1 MPTRKD
7 KTNVAPIYREQV
19 FIPASGATL
28 IKQKARPKF
37 NGFPIASGAIEIVS
51 PEFDLL
57 TGVRGIANLPK
68 GFLKTNKLPQGENL
82 YYRQLDKSSKGL
94 ERAKQVGVIDT
105 KSAPPKTITFSSG
118 KTIKLG
124 KTFNTP
130 FFSKGHLWYNNVDD
144 MDVIVGKDN
153 PLLDWKTITKGGGV
167 TTPTPLNSRRTPFYM
182 GESNQAPTELF
193 ELYRRYPGI
202 GYRNVTYGFPTIPIT
217 GLNTI
222 AEQMKCGGRRKAQ
235 LGLDIREGGIAIPIN
250 KNMYYMQG
258 RSHDE
263 GGIGIGPN
271 NKNGLEVEGGE
282 VVKVDNDSIK
292 VFSSVPLLRGVSP
305 AQLVMGGANPNKVF
319 KAQED
324 FKDRN
329 NINDDGTTYQIG
341 GEKNNKYPLRAL
353 TENESRP
360 LGGYPTISGVR
371 TYKYLRGLVK
381 GTKAINKGT
390 NLFRAGRYKL
400 KETVNS
406 AIKSGKLNPQLG
418 QAIKSTYNKFIGS
431 TGQELPKTINLIF
444 GDNKTEKKA
453 GGIYIKPSKRG
464 TFTAAAKKRGMSV
477 QKFASKVLANKENYS
492 PAMVKKANFARN
504 ASRWKKELGGNMI
517 YEINGNVKNGL
528 MSLRPKAEL
537 GKEKK
542 INSTTKIGADGL
554 IYTWGPYGKWYTDG
568 TRYEDSKYYMRE
580 KSVLSEG
587 RRSDGSVV
595 RPKQKTQSLD
605 EFVITATRPKKKEE
619 TAVSNNV
626 SNDNTTNIKNKS
638 GNSRF
643 YVYDEQG
650 NRFYR
655 RSDGTLIRTQNLN
668 LDKNASIL
676 DEVVITAPRINEQE
690 VVEPVIQTT
699 SNTLPQYYA
708 EKRMPMFG
716 EQSVAEKMGIARS
729 GWSYG
734 SAPTISGVNENVLA
748 WDYPAIN
755 YRKLNRKQR
764 EEISKIPNSQ
774 AVKQEVPTNEKPYTA
789 NVPSMY
795 DIATQVYGKYIAPK
809 VADGTINLNAAPE
822 ETKTSKTKTSE
833 NKDERLIGQ
842 YKKLT
847 AEDWIG
853 LGSNVIGSLA
863 NYFINKNTI
872 NKMPMPT
879 RPVSTPAAK
888 LKTHFNINAPLSEL
902 REAEQLQR
910 NIISRNTQSS
920 NVSRAAQQRAI
931 NEAQRGRN
939 QLYTQKEN
947 VETQLINQDRLNRQS
962 IAARNIAAYNDW
974 MNRLTSA
981 KINQSQLRSA
991 NVTNLISGLT
1001 GGVTDILGR
1010 IENRRAT
1017 NNALRAYAAANPNVD
1032 ARIIG
1037 GFDYYRDAQGRK
1049 YDKNGRLIG

>member
-1 MPTRKD
+1 
-7 KTNVAPIYREQV
+7 
-19 FIPASGATL
+19 
-28 IKQKARPKF
+28 
-37 NGFPIASGAIEIVS
+37 
-51 PEFDLL
+51 
-57 TGVRGIANLPK
+57 
-68 GFLKTNKLPQGENL
+68 
-82 YYRQLDKSSKGL
+82 
-94 ERAKQVGVIDT
+94 
-105 KSAPPKTITFSSG
+105 
-118 KTIKLG
+118 
-124 KTFNTP
+124 
-130 FFSKGHLWYNNVDD
+130 
-144 MDVIVGKDN
+144 
-153 PLLDWKTITKGGGV
+153 
-167 TTPTPLNSRRTPFYM
+167 
-182 GESNQAPTELF
+182 
-193 ELYRRYPGI
+193 
-202 GYRNVTYGFPTIPIT
+202 
-217 GLNTI
+217 
-222 AEQMKCGGRRKAQ
+222 
-235 LGLDIREGGIAIPIN
+235 
-250 KNMYYMQG
+250 
-258 RSHDE
+258 
-263 GGIGIGPN
+263 
-271 NKNGLEVEGGE
+271 
-282 VVKVDNDSIK
+282 
-292 VFSSVPLLRGVSP
+292 
-305 AQLVMGGANPNKVF
+305 
-319 KAQED
+319 
-324 FKDRN
+324 
-329 NINDDGTTYQIG
+329 
-341 GEKNNKYPLRAL
+341 
-353 TENESRP
+353 
-360 LGGYPTISGVR
+360 
-371 TYKYLRGLVK
+371 
-381 GTKAINKGT
+381 
-390 NLFRAGRYKL
+390 
-400 KETVNS
+400 
-406 AIKSGKLNPQLG
+406 
-418 QAIKSTYNKFIGS
+418 
-431 TGQELPKTINLIF
+431 
-444 GDNKTEKKA
+444 
-453 GGIYIKPSKRG
+453 
-464 TFTAAAKKRGMSV
+464 
-477 QKFASKVLANKENYS
+477 
-492 PAMVKKANFARN
+492 
-504 ASRWKKELGGNMI
+504 
-517 YEINGNVKNGL
+517 
-528 MSLRPKAEL
+528 
-537 GKEKK
+537 
-542 INSTTKIGADGL
+542 
-554 IYTWGPYGKWYTDG
+554 
-568 TRYEDSKYYMRE
+568 
-580 KSVLSEG
+580 
-587 RRSDGSVV
+587 
-595 RPKQKTQSLD
+595 
-605 EFVITATRPKKKEE
+605 
-619 TAVSNNV
+619 
-626 SNDNTTNIKNKS
+626 
-638 GNSRF
+638 
-643 YVYDEQG
+643 
-650 NRFYR
+650 
-655 RSDGTLIRTQNLN
+655 
-668 LDKNASIL
+668 
-676 DEVVITAPRINEQE
+676 
-690 VVEPVIQTT
+690 
-699 SNTLPQYYA
+699 
-708 EKRMPMFG
+708 MPMFG

>member
-1 MPTRKD
+1 MPTKNDKTSVRESVNIVYPFLERTFIPRNVIKTEKPKKAKVVKPVENQRVADRIKLSTKRANKMRDEEANKYTIPYIKD
-7 KTNVAPIYREQV
+7 KEIRLTTDRYNTGRISTNVLDSIYDSAIRVGLDPKIALGLAGRESTLGIGRGFKRGQSISGTDLMSNWQQITPYL
-19 FIPASGATL
+19 IPND
-28 IKQKARPKF
+28 II
-37 NGFPIASGAIEIVS
+37 NGFNSIYEKYNDNTPMTKEEADKMIEFFDENDKSVASFRRMKEHPIDNALKFYMAGKYNPGDKKHTQMVEEDARILMTDPAIQRWYKE
-51 PEFDLL
+51 
-57 TGVRGIANLPK
+57 
-68 GFLKTNKLPQGENL
+68 KTN
-82 YYRQLDKSSKGL
+82 
-94 ERAKQVGVIDT
+94 
-105 KSAPPKTITFSSG
+105 
-118 KTIKLG
+118 
-124 KTFNTP
+124 
-130 FFSKGHLWYNNVDD
+130 
-144 MDVIVGKDN
+144 
-153 PLLDWKTITKGGGV
+153 
-167 TTPTPLNSRRTPFYM
+167 
-182 GESNQAPTELF
+182 
-193 ELYRRYPGI
+193 
-202 GYRNVTYGFPTIPIT
+202 
-217 GLNTI
+217 
-222 AEQMKCGGRRKAQ
+222 EQMKCGGRRKAQ

-282 VVKVDNDSIK
+282 VVKVDNNSIK

-353 TENESRP
+353 TEDESRP

-400 KETVNS
+400 KGTVNS

-418 QAIKSTYNKFIGS
+418 QAIKSAYNKFIGS

-464 TFTAAAKKRGMSV
+464 TFTAAAKKRGMGV
-477 QKFASKVLANKENYS
+477 QEFANKVLANKEDYS

-504 ASRWKKELGGNMI
+504 ASRWKKKFGGNMI
-517 YEINGNVKNGL
+517 YTINGNVKNGL
-528 MSLRPKAEL
+528 MSIRPKAEL

-554 IYTWGPYGKWYTDG
+554 IYTWGPDGEWYTDG

-580 KSVLSEG
+580 KSVLSG
-587 RRSDGSVV
+587 SKRSDGSIV

-605 EFVITATRPKKKEE
+605 EFV
-619 TAVSNNV
+619 V
-626 SNDNTTNIKNKS
+626 
-638 GNSRF
+638 
-643 YVYDEQG
+643 
-650 NRFYR
+650 
-655 RSDGTLIRTQNLN
+655 
-668 LDKNASIL
+668 
-676 DEVVITAPRINEQE
+676 TAPRINRQE
-690 VVEPVIQTT
+690 VVKPNVSVETNTQTT
-699 SNTLPQYYA
+699 SNTSPQFYA

-716 EQSVAEKMGIARS
+716 EKSVAEKMGIARS

-734 SAPTISGVNENVLA
+734 SAPTISGANENVLA

-755 YRKLNRKQR
+755 YRKLNRKQK

-809 VADGTINLNAAPE
+809 VTDGTINLNAVPE
-822 ETKTSKTKTSE
+822 QTKTSKTKTSE

-847 AEDWIG
+847 TEDWIG

-872 NKMPMPT
+872 NKMPMPS

-888 LKTHFNINAPLSEL
+888 LKTRFNINAPLSEL

-962 IAARNIAAYNDW
+962 ITARNIAAYNDW
-974 MNRLTSA
+974 MNRLTNA